1 MAPVEPPALPSQSP
15 SSQRP
20 TMMRR
25 KSSAQNLL
33 LTLKSSNQISGNVP
47 IPLPA
52 VPVQPSSSSTGLTM
66 QIPPRAYNS
75 GMGMST
81 LPGSVGASAA
91 TPVTTTS
98 SMNREWDAQS
108 MHSDSVASS
117 ALNGSP
123 AIGQGT
129 SIETLRD
136 VVMKRMI
143 TLTYMRNVHE
153 GYGNYL
159 SFQRIN

>member
-1 MAPVEPPALPSQSP
+1 MAPVDPAAVVPPTP
-15 SSQRP
+15 SQRP
-20 TMMRR
+20 MMRR

-33 LTLKSSNQISGNVP
+33 SFKSSNQNAGQVP
-47 IPLPA
+47 LPMPA
-52 VPVQPSSSSTGLTM
+52 VPGQPSSSGTGLTM
-66 QIPPRAYNS
+66 QIPSGAYNS

-81 LPGSVGASAA
+81 LPGSLGASAA

>member
-1 MAPVEPPALPSQSP
+1 
-15 SSQRP
+15 
-20 TMMRR
+20 
-25 KSSAQNLL
+25 
-33 LTLKSSNQISGNVP
+33 
-47 IPLPA
+47 
-52 VPVQPSSSSTGLTM
+52 M
-66 QIPPRAYNS
+66 QIPPGAYNS

-81 LPGSVGASAA
+81 LPGSLGASAA

-159 SFQRIN
+159 SFQRINWYVLISAFLFQEESLVSYDYDDKGGSGEGIQ